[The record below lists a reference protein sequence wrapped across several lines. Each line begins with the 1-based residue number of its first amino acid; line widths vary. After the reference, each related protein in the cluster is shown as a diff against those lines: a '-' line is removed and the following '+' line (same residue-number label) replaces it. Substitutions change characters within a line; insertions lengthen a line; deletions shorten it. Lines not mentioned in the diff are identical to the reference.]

1 MQKYLG
7 IVLVL
12 MGSSCGGDG
21 STVVGNPT
29 PVTGELFWS
38 TNEPIDTA
46 IVYVPADANSQVL
59 FDRNI
64 VSACGDNGLAVM
76 CTIPNGISCAA
87 SCVCPDGSYTLD
99 ISQCGY
105 EVKSFRYCVG
115 DRCGVID
122 IPCEIGTC
130 TFRATLSVED

>member
-7 IVLVL
+7 ILLLLLLVA
-12 MGSSCGGDG
+12 CGGNG

-59 FDRNI
+59 YDKQ
-64 VSACGDNGLAVM
+64 VTSVCNGLAVM
-76 CTIPNGISCAA
+76 CTIPNELSCAA
-87 SCVCPDGSYTLD
+87 SCVCPDGTYTIN

-105 EVKSFRYCVG
+105 EVTSFRYCVG

-130 TFRATLSVED
+130 TFRATLSVEE